1 MLPVITL
8 MDPFT
13 CTCNE
18 GFSGTGEECNG
29 KKWKVDVTQQ
39 IVINLKKKCKMEI
52 GILNRII

>member
-8 MDPFT
+8 IDPLP

-18 GFSGTGEECNG
+18 GFSGSGEHCNG

-39 IVINLKKKCKMEI
+39 KVINLKKSVKWKLVF
-52 GILNRII
+52 LNRII